1 MKIGPD
7 GTVRVYDPVNNIF
20 GAYNTN
26 GTTKTFYKPDTNL
39 NGYPD
44 DVFAGILVDKF
55 RAAKLN
61 RETILK
67 LFVF

>member
-39 NGYPD
+39 NGYLTNMDYWNAQPGTT
-44 DVFAGILVDKF
+44 VQRGAL
-55 RAAKLN
+55 
-61 RETILK
+61 E
-67 LFVF
+67 